1 MHLRSG
7 KSLAAAGSRLLMGA
21 ALNMFLA
28 FMVLAGSALPLL
40 LINLQTIPLALS
52 AVAAAALLAQALMQ

>member
-1 MHLRSG
+1 
-7 KSLAAAGSRLLMGA
+7 
-21 ALNMFLA
+21 MFLA